1 MFGMMFT
8 SLAQGAEKL
17 FVMTSEAIAR
27 IASVTVE
34 STMNLTYQTV
44 MRSCYKPGKILSDA
58 RWERKSPG
66 RIRKGKLFERGTK
79 CREEKDMING
89 GLKIGPNY
97 FYPLSLLY
105 VSRFYSSAVITFN
118 GFPEHWMIFTRL
130 IRRSNDSLLDSTT
143 THSLHSFRYAST
155 TLWNRLPEDLRS
167 TTFLIGS
174 LNSKCDKFR
183 LNKYSNTRNG

>member
-1 MFGMMFT
+1 
-8 SLAQGAEKL
+8 
-17 FVMTSEAIAR
+17 
-27 IASVTVE
+27 
-34 STMNLTYQTV
+34 
-44 MRSCYKPGKILSDA
+44 
-58 RWERKSPG
+58 
-66 RIRKGKLFERGTK
+66 
-79 CREEKDMING
+79 MING

-97 FYPLSLLY
+97 FYPSSLYYML
-105 VSRFYSSAVITFN
+105 VAFIPSAVINFS

-143 THSLHSFRYAST
+143 THGLHSFRYAST

-174 LNSKCDKFR
+174 LNSKCDNFR